1 MARKKGFD
9 EKKALESAM
18 LLFWEKGYSATSLK
32 ELEQAMGL
40 KPTSIYNAFGN
51 KRELFQKAL
60 NYYLQNVLVKF
71 IEPLATAK
79 TAKNILTDILQEVI
93 PLHFNKPHP
102 GGCLVVLSLME
113 SEQHDASTNKIL
125 DSALQQLRNA
135 MAKRLKQG
143 QKKGE
148 IRPEID
154 CKMIANHV
162 TALIS
167 GMLIMAKAGF
177 PRKELEKL
185 IENSADALL
194 R

>member
-9 EKKALESAM
+9 ENKALESAM
-18 LLFWEKGYSATSLK
+18 LLFWKKGYSGTSLK
-32 ELEQAMGL
+32 DLEQAMGL

-79 TAKNILTDILQEVI
+79 TAKNVLTDILKEVI

-102 GGCLVVLSLME
+102 GGCMVVLSLME
-113 SEQHDASTNKIL
+113 NSLHDADTNKTL
-125 DSALQQLRNA
+125 DTALQQLRNA
-135 MAKRLKQG
+135 IAKRLKQG

-154 CKMIANHV
+154 CKGIANHV

-167 GMLIMAKAGF
+167 GILIMAKAGF
-177 PRKELEKL
+177 PRRELEKL
-185 IENSADALL
+185 IDSSANVLL
-194 R
+194 P